1 MKKDRQRIIYEVA
14 LGGVAAGIATLLVS
28 LSVVV
33 KYGTIGF
40 FVAACVAIMIPLS
53 QKYYFSS
60 VVAYIASSL
69 ISFAITGDFFAVAG
83 YVVYF
88 APMAIL
94 SGIFIE
100 KHVKWFISLSVKA
113 VYINLALAFLYFV
126 AGNIMISEEII
137 GKIPYYAIAIVG
149 TVVLI
154 AVDFLLGYVYLY
166 VKNRT
171 EKVLR
176 KRQNKTEVV
185 DENPFDDMDDD
196 MTDDVFDDESVFDG
210 ENEQNFDKDD
220 KSSENKSSGLGDDK
234 SIDEKSNAEKS
245 PFDE

>member
-69 ISFAITGDFFAVAG
+69 ISFAITGDFFVVAG

-94 SGIFIE
+94 SGIFVE
-100 KHVKWFISLSVKA
+100 KHVKWFISLPAKA

-126 AGNIMISEEII
+126 AGNIMISEEVI

-154 AVDFLLGYVYLY
+154 AIDFLLGYVYLY
-166 VKNRT
+166 VKKRT

-176 KRQNKTEVV
+176 KRQKKTEVV
-185 DENPFDDMDDD
+185 DDGNPFEDMGDE
-196 MTDDVFDDESVFDG
+196 TDVVFRDESTFDG
-210 ENEQNFDKDD
+210 AADESKSDKDD
-220 KSSENKSSGLGDDK
+220 KSSGLVD
-234 SIDEKSNAEKS
+234 DEKSDDEKS

>member
-100 KHVKWFISLSVKA
+100 KHVKWFISLPVKA

-126 AGNIMISEEII
+126 AGNIMVSEEII

-185 DENPFDDMDDD
+185 DDNPFEDMDDE
-196 MTDDVFDDESVFDG
+196 TDDVFDDENIFDG
-210 ENEQNFDKDD
+210 ENEQNSDKDD
-220 KSSENKSSGLGDDK
+220 KSGENKSSGLGDDK
-234 SIDEKSNAEKS
+234 SIEEKTDAEKS